1 MSEIIEEGLLKN
13 NSDLKE
19 YKYQIR
25 FVDKTY
31 LKEVLELEQFVLEK
45 LIDKDLFAPAPAGS
59 YEEILNNR
67 GKLIGVFIND
77 KLIGMSSIYFP
88 NGDDD
93 NIGKDVGLENEEIYK
108 VVYLCNAVVH
118 PDFRGQGLINKL
130 FTYLIDE
137 VKRKGEWRYI
147 IATAS
152 PKNYASAK
160 NILSAGLKIIKMK
173 VKFGG
178 YIRFIFYNDLEKPIS
193 INRLSEIEV
202 LNTDFEKQKELL
214 KKGYVGFT
222 QKKTQEG
229 IKIVFGEPDV

>member
-93 NIGKDVGLENEEIYK
+93 NIGKDVGLKNEEIYK